1 MSVDVSAVAR
11 VLGITTEYKDLRGSS
26 VVFLPQAIAVVGQ
39 GTTALNGYSTTAFQ
53 SSSPSDI
60 GTTYGFGSPLH
71 LAAKQ
76 LFPTNGDGVG
86 TIPVTFYPLEDNA
99 SGVASSGDIT
109 PSGAVTAGQTGT
121 IYVYV
126 GEIRS
131 EAITLNATDHDT
143 VAKMVTEIDAKIAA
157 VPDMPMTSSDDTT
170 EVGLTSKWEGASA
183 NDIKIRI
190 EGTVPGVS
198 FAMTQPV
205 SGAVNPV
212 VTTALDQFTT
222 RWETLV
228 LNCMEPADTT
238 TLDLYQTHGEG
249 RWGTLERKP
258 YLAFTGRV
266 GAEPPAADAESDGR
280 KDDKIN
286 CFLVAPDSGEM
297 PFRVAARQLAR
308 IAKRANN
315 DPAFDYGALRVDGI
329 EPGTDA
335 EQWTYAQRDQAI
347 KRGCSTIEV
356 KDGVINISD
365 VVTMYHPTGDPLPA
379 YRYAVDVVK
388 LQNIIFNLEIVFA
401 TDQWNGAP
409 LIPDGQA
416 TTSPNAKTP
425 AMAVAA
431 VNSRIEALALA
442 AIISDPEAAK
452 ASTTASIDSQNP
464 KRLNVE
470 TTVQLSGN
478 TNIVSVTLNFGFYFG
493 AAQLVA

>member
-39 GTTALNGYSTTAFQ
+39 GTTALNASYTTVPVQ
-53 SSSPSDI
+53 SSSPADI
-60 GTTYGFGSPLH
+60 GETYGFGSPLH

-86 TIPVTFYPLEDNA
+86 TIPVTFYPLKDDA
-99 SGVASSGDIT
+99 SGVAADGDIAPT
-109 PSGAVTAGQTGT
+109 GTATEQAT

-131 EAITLNATDHDT
+131 EAITIPDTST
-143 VAKMVTEIDAKIAA
+143 VAAACTLIHNAIAA
-157 VPDMPMTSSDDTT
+157 VPDMPVTSVDNTT
-170 EVGLTSKWEGASA
+170 SVDLTSKWEGASA

-190 EGTVPGVS
+190 DGSVAGL
-198 FAMTQPV
+198 ALGITQLS
-205 SGAVNPV
+205 SGAVNPD
-212 VTTALDQFTT
+212 VTTATDQFTT

-347 KRGCSTIEV
+347 KRGCSTVEV

-379 YRYAVDVVK
+379 YRYAVDIVK
-388 LQNIIFNLEIVFA
+388 LQNIIFNLELVFA

-416 TTSPNAKTP
+416 TTNPNARTP

-452 ASTTASIDSQNP
+452 ASTTGSIDSQNP

>member
-1 MSVDVSAVAR
+1 MSVDISAVAR

-26 VVFLPQAIAVVGQ
+26 VVFLPQAVAVVGQ
-39 GTTALNGYSTTAFQ
+39 GATANTYTTTPVQ
-53 SSSPSDI
+53 SSSPADI
-60 GTTYGFGSPLH
+60 GATYGFGSPLH

-86 TIPVTFYPLEDNA
+86 TIPVTFYPLQDHA
-99 SGVASSGDIT
+99 SGVAADGTIT
-109 PSGAVTAGQTGT
+109 PTGAATETGV

-126 GEIRS
+126 GEVRS
-131 EAITLNATDHDT
+131 DAIVIADGDA
-143 VAKMVTEIDAKIAA
+143 VADVCDKIHAGISGIL
-157 VPDMPMTSSDDTT
+157 DMPVTSTDNSTS
-170 EVGLTSKWEGASA
+170 VGLDAKWEGASG

-190 EGTVPGVS
+190 EGSVAGV
-198 FAMTQPV
+198 TLGITPL
-205 SGAVNPV
+205 SGGLVNPDV
-212 VTTALDQFTT
+212 DTALNQITT

-238 TLDLYQTHGEG
+238 TLDKFKVHGEG

-258 YLAFTGRV
+258 YIAFTGRV
-266 GAEPPAADAESDGR
+266 DAAVPVAGAESDAR
-280 KDDKIN
+280 KDDRIN
-286 CFLVAPDSGEM
+286 AFLVAPGSGEL

-308 IAKRANN
+308 IAKRANE

-329 EPGTDA
+329 APGVDGD
-335 EQWTYAQRDQAI
+335 QWTYPERDEAV
-347 KRGCSTIEV
+347 KKGCSTIEV

-379 YRYAVDVVK
+379 YRYAVDIQKVM
-388 LQNIIFNLEIVFA
+388 NIIFNLDIVFA

-416 TTSPNAKTP
+416 TVNANAKTP

-431 VNSRIEALALA
+431 VNTRIDALALA
-442 AIISDPEAAK
+442 AIISDPDTAK
-452 ASTTASIDSQNP
+452 ASTRAWIDSQNP

-493 AAQLVA
+493 EAQLVA